1 VNRAWWKYSSDLFAA
16 NIEAQQA
23 IMLRM
28 QKLAKGGK
36 KAEREAQKMV
46 SEKMLASIEAAT
58 TLATGGTPQKVLRR
72 YRTLMRANGKR
83 LSK

>member
-16 NIEAQQA
+16 NIEAQRV

>member
-1 VNRAWWKYSSDLFAA
+1 MNRAWWKYSSDLFAA